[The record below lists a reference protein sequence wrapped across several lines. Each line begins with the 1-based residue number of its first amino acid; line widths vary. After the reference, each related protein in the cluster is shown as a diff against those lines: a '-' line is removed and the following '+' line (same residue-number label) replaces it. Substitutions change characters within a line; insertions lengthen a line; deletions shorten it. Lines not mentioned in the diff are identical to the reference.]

1 MKGNINID
9 VFFPPVL
16 TKLGSQPVQP
26 RKERVKMGFPEKDQY
41 TGMRRVIFLCMILV
55 PVIPFVAVLGI
66 GYYHFTTSLETST
79 LGTMN
84 RIVEDHRQMID
95 TFLRERRGDLG
106 YILNTNSYENLTDPE
121 KSYTLFTQLQRY
133 SNAFVDLGVF
143 DQEGIHVMYQ
153 GPYRLVGIDYGKE
166 EWFRHVLKEGYYISD
181 IFLGFRRIPH
191 FVIALKRE
199 ESGKTWVIRAT
210 IDTYVFNELVEKV
223 RIGKTGEAY
232 ILNAQG
238 IFQTARRS
246 GGSLLAK
253 DPDDIHETKRQPGV
267 RTFIRKDARGDECL
281 FATTWLQEKEWML
294 VVRQETADAFKA
306 LRSATFMILAIMVL
320 GGVTITVL
328 AYTLTRQIIR
338 RMQRIDVEKQQL
350 GQQLVRATRLAELG
364 QMAAGFAHEINN
376 PLQIMKSDRALIEMI
391 VSDLKKKGTLE
402 ESDLKDLEETLDQF
416 KLQIDRCSRITQT
429 ILEFGRKNEP
439 VEEEVDVGEFVSHV
453 TSMIAEKASVQ
464 GIRLKKEISEQ
475 TPLLRSDP
483 SQLQQVL
490 LNLLNNAI
498 DAITERH
505 GCEGGELSIQA
516 GPDTNGR
523 VRIAVRDNGAGISPD
538 NLKKIFAPFFT
549 TKPPGKGTGLGLY
562 VCYGIIEGMGGTMEV
577 QSQRGVGTTFI
588 VHLPGSGERE
598 SALEQKE
605 SPGEVIEH

>member
-1 MKGNINID
+1 L
-9 VFFPPVL
+9 VL
-16 TKLGSQPVQP
+16 QNPS
-26 RKERVKMGFPEKDQY
+26 KERVKVAFPEKDRY
-41 TGMRRVIFLCMILV
+41 TGMRRMIFFCMILV
-55 PVIPFVAVLGI
+55 PVIPFIAVLGI
-66 GYYHFTTSLETST
+66 GYYHFKTSLETST
-79 LGTMN
+79 LATMN

-95 TFLRERRGDLG
+95 GFLRERRGDLG
-106 YILNTNSYENLTDPE
+106 FILNTNSYADLTDPE
-121 KSYTLFTQLQRY
+121 RFYNLFTQLQRY

-143 DQEGIHVMYQ
+143 DQDGIHVMYQ

-166 EWFRHVLKEGYYISD
+166 EWFRHVLQEGYYISD

-210 IDTYVFNELVEKV
+210 IDTHVFNELVEKV

-246 GGSLLAK
+246 GGNLLAQ
-253 DPDDIHETKRQPGV
+253 DPDDVHEKKPQPGV
-267 RTFIRKDARGDECL
+267 RIFIRKDARGDEFL
-281 FATTWLQEKEWML
+281 FATTWLQEKEWLL

-306 LRSATFMILAIMVL
+306 LRSATFMILLIMIL
-320 GGVTITVL
+320 GGVTIAIL

-338 RMQRIDVEKQQL
+338 RMQRIDEEKHQL

-391 VSDLKKKGTLE
+391 FSDLKKKG
-402 ESDLKDLEETLDQF
+402 DLKEPDIKDLEETLDQL
-416 KLQIDRCSRITQT
+416 KLQIERCSKITQT
-429 ILEFGRKNEP
+429 ILEFGRKSEP
-439 VEEEVDVGEFVSHV
+439 TENDVDLGAFISQV
-453 TSMIAEKASVQ
+453 TSMITKKASVQ

-523 VRIAVRDNGAGISPD
+523 VKLSVRDNGAGISPD

-577 QSQRGVGTTFI
+577 ESQRGVGTTF
-588 VHLPGSGERE
+588 VVRLPAS
-598 SALEQKE
+598 SARQPQCDLEE
-605 SPGEVIEH
+605 SPTGVAGH

>member
-1 MKGNINID
+1 
-9 VFFPPVL
+9 VA
-16 TKLGSQPVQP
+16 
-26 RKERVKMGFPEKDQY
+26 FPEKDQY
-41 TGMRRVIFLCMILV
+41 TGMRRMIFFCMILV
-55 PVIPFVAVLGI
+55 PVIPFVAVLAI
-66 GYYHFTTSLETST
+66 GYYHFKTSLETST

-95 TFLRERRGDLG
+95 GFLRERRGDLG
-106 YILNTNSYENLTDPE
+106 FILHTNGYGDLTDPE
-121 KSYTLFTQLQRY
+121 KFYSLFAQLQRF

-143 DQEGIHVMYQ
+143 DQDGIHVMYQ

-166 EWFRHVLKEGYYISD
+166 EWFRHVLTEGYYISD
-181 IFLGFRRIPH
+181 IFLGFRKIPH

-199 ESGKTWVIRAT
+199 ELGKTWVIRAT
-210 IDTYVFNELVEKV
+210 IDTYMFNELVEKV

-232 ILNAQG
+232 LLNTQG

-246 GGSLLAK
+246 GGNLLAQ
-253 DPDDIHETKRQPGV
+253 DPDHALESNRHAGV
-267 RTFIRKDARGDECL
+267 RTFFQKDARGDEYL
-281 FATTWLQEKEWML
+281 FATTWLQEKEWVL

-306 LRSATFMILAIMVL
+306 LRSATFMILFIMIL

-328 AYTLTRQIIR
+328 AYALTRQIIR

-391 VSDLKKKGTLE
+391 VSDLKKRG
-402 ESDLKDLEETLDQF
+402 DLKEPDIKDLEETLG
-416 KLQIDRCSRITQT
+416 QIKVQIERCARITQA

-439 VEEEVDVGEFVSHV
+439 MDKDIDVGAFIAHL
-453 TSMIAEKASVQ
+453 TSMISEKASVQ

-475 TPLLRSDP
+475 TPLLRADP

-490 LNLLNNAI
+490 LNLFNNAI

-505 GCEGGELSIQA
+505 GCEGGELWVQA
-516 GPDTNGR
+516 GPDPNGR
-523 VRIAVRDNGAGISPD
+523 VRISVRDNGAGISPE
-538 NLKKIFAPFFT
+538 NLKKVFAPFFT
-549 TKPPGKGTGLGLY
+549 SKPPGKGTGLGLY
-562 VCYGIIEGMGGTMEV
+562 VCYGIIEGMGGTLEV
-577 QSQRGVGTTFI
+577 ESQIGLGTTF
-588 VHLPGSGERE
+588 VVSLPASRAPQKQGEP
-598 SALEQKE
+598 KE
-605 SPGEVIEH
+605 S

>member
-1 MKGNINID
+1 VRQN
-9 VFFPPVL
+9 
-16 TKLGSQPVQP
+16 
-26 RKERVKMGFPEKDQY
+26 RAKERVKVAFPEKDQY
-41 TGMRRVIFLCMILV
+41 TGMRRMIFFCMILV
-55 PVIPFVAVLGI
+55 PVIPFIAVLGI
-66 GYYHFTTSLETST
+66 GYYHFKTSLETST
-79 LGTMN
+79 LATMN

-95 TFLRERRGDLG
+95 SFLRERRGDLG
-106 YILNTNSYENLTDPE
+106 FILNTNSYGDLTEPE
-121 KSYTLFTQLQRY
+121 KFYAVFAQLQRY

-143 DQEGIHVMYQ
+143 DQDGIHVMYQ

-166 EWFRHVLKEGYYISD
+166 EWFRHVLQEGYYISD

-210 IDTYVFNELVEKV
+210 IDTFVFNELVEKV

-232 ILNAQG
+232 ILNNQG

-246 GGSLLAK
+246 GGNLLAK
-253 DPDDIHETKRQPGV
+253 DPDDVHETKPQSGV

-281 FATTWLQEKEWML
+281 FSTTWLQEKEWLL
-294 VVRQETADAFKA
+294 VVRQETADAFKS
-306 LRSATFMILAIMVL
+306 LRSATFTILLIMIL
-320 GGVTITVL
+320 GGVTITIL

-350 GQQLVRATRLAELG
+350 GRQLVRATRLAELG

-376 PLQIMKSDRALIEMI
+376 PLQIMKSDRALMEMI
-391 VSDLKKKGTLE
+391 FSDLKKKGILPE
-402 ESDLKDLEETLDQF
+402 PDIKDLEETLAQL
-416 KLQIDRCSRITQT
+416 KLQIERCSKITQA
-429 ILEFGRKNEP
+429 ILEFGRKSEP
-439 VEEEVDVGEFVSHV
+439 TEQDVDVGAFISQL
-453 TSMIAEKASVQ
+453 TSMISEKASVQ
-464 GIRLKKEISEQ
+464 GISLKKEISEQ
-475 TPLLRSDP
+475 TPLLRADP

-490 LNLLNNAI
+490 LNLFNNAI

-505 GCEGGELSIQA
+505 GCEGGELLVQA

-523 VRIAVRDNGAGISPD
+523 VRISVRDNGAGISPD

-577 QSQRGVGTTFI
+577 ESKRGLGTNF
-588 VHLPGSGERE
+588 VVVLPGSGARDTQ
-598 SALEQKE
+598 SKPKE
-605 SPGEVIEH
+605 S

>member
-1 MKGNINID
+1 M
-9 VFFPPVL
+9 
-16 TKLGSQPVQP
+16 
-26 RKERVKMGFPEKDQY
+26 
-41 TGMRRVIFLCMILV
+41 IFLCMILV
-55 PVIPFVAVLGI
+55 PVIPFIAVLGI
-66 GYYHFTTSLETST
+66 GYYYFTTSLETST
-79 LGTMN
+79 LTTMS

-95 TFLRERRGDLG
+95 TFLRERRRELG
-106 YILNTNSYENLTDPE
+106 FILDTNTYENLTDPE
-121 KSYTLFTQLQRY
+121 KFYTIFTQLQRN
-133 SNAFVDLGVF
+133 SNAFVDLGIF

-166 EWFRHVLKEGYYISD
+166 EWFRRVLKEGYYISD

-191 FVIALKRE
+191 FVIALRKE
-199 ESGKTWVIRAT
+199 ESGRTWVIRAT

-246 GGSLLAK
+246 GGNLLAK
-253 DPDDIHETKRQPGV
+253 DLDDIPETKGEPGV
-267 RTFIRKDARGDECL
+267 RTFIRKDARGDNCL

-306 LRSATFMILAIMVL
+306 LRSASFMIFVIMVL
-320 GGVTITVL
+320 GGITITAL
-328 AYTLTRQIIR
+328 AYTLTSHIIR
-338 RMQRIDVEKQQL
+338 RMQQVDAEKQQL
-350 GQQLVRATRLAELG
+350 GLQLVRATRLAELG

-376 PLQIMKSDRALIEMI
+376 PLQIMKSDRTLIEMI
-391 VSDLKKKGTLE
+391 VSDLRKKGNLE
-402 ESDLKDLEETLDQF
+402 EPDVKDLEESLNQL
-416 KLQIDRCSRITQT
+416 KVQIERCAKITQT

-439 VEEEVDVGEFVSHV
+439 EEKDVDVGAFISQG
-453 TSMIAEKASVQ
+453 TSMISEKASVQ
-464 GIRLKKEISEQ
+464 GIRLKKEVSEQ
-475 TPLLRSDP
+475 TPLLRADP

-505 GCEGGELSIQA
+505 GSEGGELSVQA
-516 GPDTNGR
+516 GPAAGGR
-523 VRIAVRDNGAGISPD
+523 VRISVTDNGAGISPD
-538 NLKKIFAPFFT
+538 NLKKIFTPFFT

-577 QSQRGVGTTFI
+577 ESQRGVGTTFI
-588 VHLPGSGERE
+588 VHLPASGAAEANA
-598 SALEQKE
+598 SLGPQ
-605 SPGEVIEH
+605 PNTG

>member
-1 MKGNINID
+1 MI
-9 VFFPPVL
+9 FF
-16 TKLGSQPVQP
+16 
-26 RKERVKMGFPEKDQY
+26 
-41 TGMRRVIFLCMILV
+41 CMILV
-55 PVIPFVAVLGI
+55 PVIPFIVVLGI

-79 LGTMN
+79 LATMN
-84 RIVEDHRQMID
+84 RVVEDHRQMID

-106 YILNTNSYENLTDPE
+106 FILNTNSYENLTDPE
-121 KSYTLFTQLQRY
+121 KFYKAFAQLQRY

-166 EWFRHVLKEGYYISD
+166 EWFRHVLKEGYYLSD

-232 ILNAQG
+232 ILNPQG

-246 GGSLLAK
+246 GGNLLAK
-253 DPDDIHETKRQPGV
+253 DPDDIHETKPQPGV

-306 LRSATFMILAIMVL
+306 LRSATFMILFIMIL

-338 RMQRIDVEKQQL
+338 RMQRMDLEKHQL

-391 VSDLKKKGTLE
+391 VTDLKKKGNLE
-402 ESDLKDLEETLDQF
+402 DPDVKDLEETLDQL
-416 KLQIDRCSRITQT
+416 KLQIERCSKITQA

-439 VEEEVDVGEFVSHV
+439 AEKDVDVGVFISQV
-453 TSMIAEKASVQ
+453 TSMINEKASVQ
-464 GIRLKKEISEQ
+464 GIRLKKEISEE
-475 TPLLRSDP
+475 TPLLRADP

-505 GCEGGELSIQA
+505 GCEGGELFVQA
-516 GPDTNGR
+516 GPDANGR
-523 VRIAVRDNGAGISPD
+523 VKISVRDNGAGISPD

-562 VCYGIIEGMGGTMEV
+562 VCYGIIEGMGGAMEV
-577 QSQRGVGTTFI
+577 ESQRGVGTTF
-588 VHLPGSGERE
+588 VVSLPVSMATKTEC
-598 SALEQKE
+598 EQKA
-605 SPGEVIEH
+605 PTGAADK

>member
-1 MKGNINID
+1 MLRQARAKGK
-9 VFFPPVL
+9 VMV
-16 TKLGSQPVQP
+16 GAS
-26 RKERVKMGFPEKDQY
+26 EKDRY
-41 TGMRRVIFLCMILV
+41 TGMKRMIFFCMILV
-55 PVIPFVAVLGI
+55 PVIPFIAVLGI

-79 LGTMN
+79 LASMN

-106 YILNTNSYENLTDPE
+106 FMLNTHSYEDLTDPE
-121 KSYTLFTQLQRY
+121 KFYAVFTQLQRY

-143 DQEGIHVMYQ
+143 DQDGIHVMYQ
-153 GPYRLVGIDYGKE
+153 GPYRLVGIDYGRE

-191 FVIALKRE
+191 FVIALKRA

-210 IDTYVFNELVEKV
+210 IDTYVFNELVERV

-238 IFQTARRS
+238 IFQTPRRS
-246 GGSLLAK
+246 GGNLLAK
-253 DPDDIHETKRQPGV
+253 DPDDIHESKPHAGV
-267 RTFIRKDARGDECL
+267 RTFIRRDARGDECL

-294 VVRQETADAFKA
+294 VVRQETADVFKA
-306 LRSATFMILAIMVL
+306 LRSATALILLIMIL

-328 AYTLTRQIIR
+328 AYYLTRQIIR

-391 VSDLKKKGTLE
+391 FSDLKKKG
-402 ESDLKDLEETLDQF
+402 DLKEPDVKDLEETLEQL
-416 KLQIDRCSRITQT
+416 KLQIERCSKITQT
-429 ILEFGRKNEP
+429 ILEFGRKSEP
-439 VEEEVDVGEFVSHV
+439 TEKDVDLVAFISQV
-453 TSMIAEKASVQ
+453 TSMITKKASVQ

-523 VRIAVRDNGAGISPD
+523 VKISVTDNGAGISTE

-577 QSQRGVGTTFI
+577 TSEKGVGTTF
-588 VHLPGSGERE
+588 VVRLPAS
-598 SALEQKE
+598 SARQTQCDLEE
-605 SPGEVIEH
+605 SPTGVAEN

>member
-1 MKGNINID
+1 
-9 VFFPPVL
+9 V
-16 TKLGSQPVQP
+16 
-26 RKERVKMGFPEKDQY
+26 GFPEKDEY
-41 TGMRRVIFLCMILV
+41 TGMRRMIFLCMILV
-55 PVIPFVAVLGI
+55 PVIPFIAVLGI
-66 GYYHFTTSLETST
+66 GYYHFTTSLETNT
-79 LGTMN
+79 LATMS

-95 TFLRERRGDLG
+95 TFLRERRRDLG
-106 YILNTNSYENLTDPE
+106 FILDTNTYESLTDPE
-121 KSYTLFTQLQRY
+121 KFYAVFTQLQRN

-166 EWFRHVLKEGYYISD
+166 EWFRRVLKEGYFISD

-191 FVIALKRE
+191 FVIALKKE

-238 IFQTARRS
+238 IFQTTRRS
-246 GGSLLAK
+246 GGNLLAK
-253 DPDDIHETKRQPGV
+253 DPDDIPETNRQPGV
-267 RTFIRKDARGDECL
+267 RTFVRKDARGDECL
-281 FATTWLQEKEWML
+281 FATTWLQEKQWML

-306 LRSATFMILAIMVL
+306 LRSATFMILVIMVL
-320 GGVTITVL
+320 GGVTITIL
-328 AYTLTRQIIR
+328 AYTLTHQIIR
-338 RMQRIDVEKQQL
+338 RMGRSDMEKQQL

-376 PLQIMKSDRALIEMI
+376 PLQIMKSDRTLIEMI
-391 VSDLKKKGTLE
+391 VSDLKKKGILE
-402 ESDLKDLEETLDQF
+402 EPDLKDLGESLDQL
-416 KLQIDRCSRITQT
+416 KVQIERCAKITQT

-439 VEEEVDVGEFVSHV
+439 EQRDLDVGAFISQV
-453 TSMIAEKASVQ
+453 TSMISEKAGVQ

-475 TPLLRSDP
+475 TPMLRADP

-505 GCEGGELSIQA
+505 GSEGGELSIQA

-523 VRIAVRDNGAGISPD
+523 VRISVGDNGAGISAD
-538 NLKKIFAPFFT
+538 NLKKIFTPFFT

-577 QSQRGVGTTFI
+577 ESQRGVGTTFI
-588 VHLPGSGERE
+588 VNLPAKFAYDIGG
-598 SALEQKE
+598 K
-605 SPGEVIEH
+605 

>member
-1 MKGNINID
+1 MI
-9 VFFPPVL
+9 FF
-16 TKLGSQPVQP
+16 
-26 RKERVKMGFPEKDQY
+26 
-41 TGMRRVIFLCMILV
+41 CMILV
-55 PVIPFVAVLGI
+55 PVIPFIAVLGI
-66 GYYHFTTSLETST
+66 GYYHFTTSLETNT
-79 LGTMN
+79 LATMN

-95 TFLRERRGDLG
+95 AFLRERRGDLG
-106 YILNTNSYENLTDPE
+106 FILNTNSYENLTEPE
-121 KSYTLFTQLQRY
+121 KFYRVFTQLQRY

-199 ESGKTWVIRAT
+199 EFGKTWVIRAT

-246 GGSLLAK
+246 GGNLLAK
-253 DPDDIHETKRQPGV
+253 DPDDVQETKPQPGV
-267 RTFIRKDARGDECL
+267 RSFIKKDARGDECL
-281 FATTWLQEKEWML
+281 FATTWLHEKEWML

-306 LRSATFMILAIMVL
+306 LRSATSLILFIMIL

-376 PLQIMKSDRALIEMI
+376 PLQIMKSDRGLIEMI
-391 VSDLKKKGTLE
+391 FSDLKKKGDLK
-402 ESDLKDLEETLDQF
+402 ESDVKDLEETLDQL
-416 KLQIDRCSRITQT
+416 KLQIERCSKITQT
-429 ILEFGRKNEP
+429 ILDFGRKSEP
-439 VEEEVDVGEFVSHV
+439 TEKEVDLVAFIAQM
-453 TSMIAEKASVQ
+453 TSMIDKKASVQ

-475 TPLLRSDP
+475 TPLLWADP

-505 GCEGGELSIQA
+505 GCEGGELLIQA
-516 GPDTNGR
+516 GPDMDGR
-523 VRIAVRDNGAGISPD
+523 VRVSVTDNGAGISSE
-538 NLKKIFAPFFT
+538 NLKKIFTPFFT

-562 VCYGIIEGMGGTMEV
+562 VCYGIIESMGGTMEV
-577 QSQRGVGTTFI
+577 ESKRGVGTTF
-588 VHLPGSGERE
+588 VLRLPASRGRQTQRE
-598 SALEQKE
+598 EKE
-605 SPGEVIEH
+605 SPIGAGEH

>member
-1 MKGNINID
+1 
-9 VFFPPVL
+9 
-16 TKLGSQPVQP
+16 
-26 RKERVKMGFPEKDQY
+26 
-41 TGMRRVIFLCMILV
+41 MRTSRTLRS
-55 PVIPFVAVLGI
+55 
-66 GYYHFTTSLETST
+66 FT
-79 LGTMN
+79 
-84 RIVEDHRQMID
+84 RC
-95 TFLRERRGDLG
+95 LR
-106 YILNTNSYENLTDPE
+106 
-121 KSYTLFTQLQRY
+121 QLQRY

-246 GGSLLAK
+246 GGNLLAK
-253 DPDDIHETKRQPGV
+253 DPDDVHETKPQPGV

-306 LRSATFMILAIMVL
+306 LRSATFLILFIMIL

-338 RMQRIDVEKQQL
+338 RMQRIDEEKHQL

-391 VSDLKKKGTLE
+391 FSDLKKKG
-402 ESDLKDLEETLDQF
+402 DLKEPDVKDLEETLDQL
-416 KLQIDRCSRITQT
+416 KLQIERCSKITQT
-429 ILEFGRKNEP
+429 ILEFGRKSEP
-439 VEEEVDVGEFVSHV
+439 TENDVDLGAFISQV
-453 TSMIAEKASVQ
+453 TSMITQKASVQ

-475 TPLLRSDP
+475 TPLLRADP

-523 VRIAVRDNGAGISPD
+523 VKISVRDNGAGISPD

-577 QSQRGVGTTFI
+577 ESQRGVGTTF
-588 VHLPGSGERE
+588 VVRLPASSARQTQCDLEE
-598 SALEQKE
+598 SAT
-605 SPGEVIEH
+605 GAAEH

>member
-1 MKGNINID
+1 MVGA
-9 VFFPPVL
+9 
-16 TKLGSQPVQP
+16 S
-26 RKERVKMGFPEKDQY
+26 EKDRY
-41 TGMRRVIFLCMILV
+41 TGMKRMIFFCMILV
-55 PVIPFVAVLGI
+55 PVIPFIAVLGI

-79 LGTMN
+79 LATMN

-106 YILNTNSYENLTDPE
+106 FIINTNSYEDLTDPE
-121 KSYTLFTQLQRY
+121 KFYKVFTQLQRY

-238 IFQTARRS
+238 IFQTPRRS
-246 GGSLLAK
+246 GGNLLAK
-253 DPDDIHETKRQPGV
+253 DPDDIHESKPHAGV
-267 RTFIRKDARGDECL
+267 RTFIRRDARGDECL

-294 VVRQETADAFKA
+294 VVRQETADVFKA
-306 LRSATFMILAIMVL
+306 LRSATALILLIMIL

-328 AYTLTRQIIR
+328 AYYLTRQIIR

-391 VSDLKKKGTLE
+391 FSDLKKKGDLK
-402 ESDLKDLEETLDQF
+402 ESDVKDLEETLEQL
-416 KLQIDRCSRITQT
+416 KLQIERCSKITQT
-429 ILEFGRKNEP
+429 ILEFGRKSEP
-439 VEEEVDVGEFVSHV
+439 TEKDVDLVAFISQV
-453 TSMIAEKASVQ
+453 TSMITKKASVQ

-523 VRIAVRDNGAGISPD
+523 VKISVTDNGAGISTE

-577 QSQRGVGTTFI
+577 TSEKGVGTTF
-588 VHLPGSGERE
+588 VVRLPAS
-598 SALEQKE
+598 SARQTQCDLEE
-605 SPGEVIEH
+605 SPTGVAEN

>member
-1 MKGNINID
+1 
-9 VFFPPVL
+9 
-16 TKLGSQPVQP
+16 
-26 RKERVKMGFPEKDQY
+26 
-41 TGMRRVIFLCMILV
+41 
-55 PVIPFVAVLGI
+55 
-66 GYYHFTTSLETST
+66 
-79 LGTMN
+79 
-84 RIVEDHRQMID
+84 
-95 TFLRERRGDLG
+95 
-106 YILNTNSYENLTDPE
+106 
-121 KSYTLFTQLQRY
+121 
-133 SNAFVDLGVF
+133 
-143 DQEGIHVMYQ
+143 
-153 GPYRLVGIDYGKE
+153 VGIDYGRE
-166 EWFRHVLKEGYYISD
+166 EWFRQVLKEGYYISD

-210 IDTYVFNELVEKV
+210 IDSYVFNELVEKV

-246 GGSLLAK
+246 GGNLLAK
-253 DPDDIHETKRQPGV
+253 DPDDIHETKPQPGV

-281 FATTWLQEKEWML
+281 FAITWLQEKGWML

-306 LRSATFMILAIMVL
+306 LRSATFMILFIMVL

-391 VSDLKKKGTLE
+391 VSDLKKGTLE
-402 ESDLKDLEETLDQF
+402 EADLKDLEETLDQF
-416 KLQIDRCSRITQT
+416 KVQIERCSKITQA

-439 VEEEVDVGEFVSHV
+439 EDKDVDVGMFVSKV

-475 TPLLRSDP
+475 TPLLRADP

-505 GCEGGELSIQA
+505 GSEGGELSVQA
-516 GPDTNGR
+516 GPDTKGR
-523 VRIAVRDNGAGISPD
+523 VRISVRDNGAGISAE

-577 QSQRGVGTTFI
+577 ESQRGVGTTFI
-588 VHLPGSGERE
+588 VSLPASGNRKNGSK
-598 SALEQKE
+598 QKE
-605 SPGEVIEH
+605 S

>member
-1 MKGNINID
+1 
-9 VFFPPVL
+9 L
-16 TKLGSQPVQP
+16 L
-26 RKERVKMGFPEKDQY
+26 RKNRAKEGVKVGFPEKDQY
-41 TGMRRVIFLCMILV
+41 TGMRRVIFICMILV
-55 PVIPFVAVLGI
+55 PVIPFIAVLGI
-66 GYYHFTTSLETST
+66 GYYHFTTSLETNT
-79 LGTMN
+79 LATVN

-95 TFLRERRGDLG
+95 GFLKERRGDLG
-106 YILNTNSYENLTDPE
+106 YILNTNSYGDLTDPE
-121 KSYTLFTQLQRY
+121 KFYAVFTQLQRY

-166 EWFRHVLKEGYYISD
+166 EWFRHVLQEGYYISD

-232 ILNAQG
+232 ILNTQG

-246 GGSLLAK
+246 GGNLLAK
-253 DPDDIHETKRQPGV
+253 DPDDIHETKPQPGV
-267 RTFIRKDARGDECL
+267 RTFIRKDARGEECL

-294 VVRQETADAFKA
+294 VVRQETADAFKS
-306 LRSATFMILAIMVL
+306 LRSATFTILFIMIL

-376 PLQIMKSDRALIEMI
+376 PLQIMKSDRSLIEMI
-391 VSDLKKKGTLE
+391 FSDLKKKGILPE
-402 ESDLKDLEETLDQF
+402 PDVNDLEETLAQF
-416 KLQIDRCSRITQT
+416 KLQIERCSKITQA

-439 VEEEVDVGEFVSHV
+439 TKEDVDVDAFISQA
-453 TSMIAEKASVQ
+453 TSMISEKASVQ

-475 TPLLRSDP
+475 TPLLRADP
-483 SQLQQVL
+483 SQLQQVF

-498 DAITERH
+498 DAIAERH

-516 GPDTNGR
+516 GPGANGG
-523 VRIAVRDNGAGISPD
+523 VMISVRDNGAGISPE
-538 NLKKIFAPFFT
+538 NQKKIFAPFFT

-562 VCYGIIEGMGGTMEV
+562 VCYGIIESMGGTMEV
-577 QSQRGVGTTFI
+577 ESQRGVGTTF
-588 VHLPGSGERE
+588 VVNLPGRGAQQTQSEP
-598 SALEQKE
+598 KE
-605 SPGEVIEH
+605 SSA

>member
-1 MKGNINID
+1 
-9 VFFPPVL
+9 V
-16 TKLGSQPVQP
+16 
-26 RKERVKMGFPEKDQY
+26 GFPEKDQY
-41 TGMRRVIFLCMILV
+41 TGMRRMIFLCMILV
-55 PVIPFVAVLGI
+55 PVIPFIAVLGI
-66 GYYHFTTSLETST
+66 GYYHFTTSLETNT
-79 LGTMN
+79 LATMS

-95 TFLRERRGDLG
+95 TFLRERRRDLG
-106 YILNTNSYENLTDPE
+106 FILDTNTYESLTDPE
-121 KSYTLFTQLQRY
+121 KFYAVFTQLQRI
-133 SNAFVDLGVF
+133 SSAFVDLGVF

-166 EWFRHVLKEGYYISD
+166 EWFRHVLKQGYYISD

-191 FVIALKRE
+191 FVIALKKE

-238 IFQTARRS
+238 IFQTTRRS
-246 GGSLLAK
+246 GGNLLTK
-253 DPDDIHETKRQPGV
+253 DPDDIPDTNRQPGV

-306 LRSATFMILAIMVL
+306 LRSATFMILVIMVL
-320 GGVTITVL
+320 GGVTITIL
-328 AYTLTRQIIR
+328 AYTLTHQIIR
-338 RMQRIDVEKQQL
+338 RMQRIDIEKQQL

-376 PLQIMKSDRALIEMI
+376 PLQIMKSDRTLIDMI
-391 VSDLKKKGTLE
+391 VSDLKNKGTLE
-402 ESDLKDLEETLDQF
+402 EQDLKDLRESLDQL
-416 KLQIDRCSRITQT
+416 KVQIERCAKITQT

-439 VEEEVDVGEFVSHV
+439 EEKDVDVGAFISQV
-453 TSMIAEKASVQ
+453 TSMISEKAAVQ

-475 TPLLRSDP
+475 TPMLRADP

-505 GCEGGELSIQA
+505 GSEGGELSIQA
-516 GPDTNGR
+516 GPDTSGR
-523 VRIAVRDNGAGISPD
+523 VRISVRDNGIGISTSSL
-538 NLKKIFAPFFT
+538 NKIFTPFFT

-562 VCYGIIEGMGGTMEV
+562 VCYGIIEGMAGTMEV
-577 QSQRGVGTTFI
+577 ESQRGVGTTFI
-588 VHLPGSGERE
+588 VNLPARVADETEGR
-598 SALEQKE
+598 
-605 SPGEVIEH
+605 VTV

>member
-1 MKGNINID
+1 MA
-9 VFFPPVL
+9 
-16 TKLGSQPVQP
+16 
-26 RKERVKMGFPEKDQY
+26 FPEKDKY
-41 TGMRRVIFLCMILV
+41 TGMRRMILFCMILV
-55 PVIPFVAVLGI
+55 PVIPFIAVLGI
-66 GYYHFTTSLETST
+66 GYYHFKTSLETST
-79 LGTMN
+79 LATMN

-95 TFLRERRGDLG
+95 GFLRERRGDLAF
-106 YILNTNSYENLTDPE
+106 ILNTNSYADLTDPARF
-121 KSYTLFTQLQRY
+121 YNLFTQLQRF

-143 DQEGIHVMYQ
+143 DQDGIHVMYQ

-166 EWFRHVLKEGYYISD
+166 EWFRHVLQEGYYISD

-210 IDTYVFNELVEKV
+210 IDSYVFNELVERV

-232 ILNAQG
+232 LLNSQG

-246 GGSLLAK
+246 GGNLLAK
-253 DPDDIHETKRQPGV
+253 DPDDVHEKKPQPGV
-267 RTFIRKDARGDECL
+267 RIFIRKDARGDEFL
-281 FATTWLQEKEWML
+281 FATTWLQEKEWLL

-306 LRSATFMILAIMVL
+306 LRSATFMILLIMIL
-320 GGVTITVL
+320 GGVTIAIL

-338 RMQRIDVEKQQL
+338 RMQRIDEEKHQL

-391 VSDLKKKGTLE
+391 FSDLKKKG
-402 ESDLKDLEETLDQF
+402 DLKEPDIKDLEETLDQL
-416 KLQIDRCSRITQT
+416 KLQIERCSKITQT
-429 ILEFGRKNEP
+429 ILEFGRKSEP
-439 VEEEVDVGEFVSHV
+439 TENDVDLGAFISQV
-453 TSMIAEKASVQ
+453 TSMITQKASVQ

-475 TPLLRSDP
+475 TPLLRADA

-498 DAITERH
+498 DAITDRH

-523 VRIAVRDNGAGISPD
+523 VKVSVRDNGAGISSD

-577 QSQRGVGTTFI
+577 ESQRGVGTTF
-588 VHLPGSGERE
+588 VVRLPASSSGQ
-598 SALEQKE
+598 SQCPQKE
-605 SPGEVIEH
+605 SATGAAEF

>member
-1 MKGNINID
+1 
-9 VFFPPVL
+9 
-16 TKLGSQPVQP
+16 
-26 RKERVKMGFPEKDQY
+26 MGFPDKDQY
-41 TGMRRVIFLCMILV
+41 TGMRRMIFFCMILV
-55 PVIPFVAVLGI
+55 PVIPFIAVLGI
-66 GYYHFTTSLETST
+66 GYHHFTTSLETST
-79 LGTMN
+79 LATMN

-95 TFLRERRGDLG
+95 AFLRERRGDLG
-106 YILNTNSYENLTDPE
+106 FILNTHSYEDLTDPE
-121 KSYTLFTQLQRY
+121 RFYKVFTQLQRY

-166 EWFRHVLKEGYYISD
+166 EWFRHTLKEGYYISD
-181 IFLGFRRIPH
+181 VFLGFRRIPH
-191 FVIALKRE
+191 FVVALKRE

-210 IDTYVFNELVEKV
+210 IDTHVFNELVEKV

-246 GGSLLAK
+246 GGNLLAQ
-253 DPDDIHETKRQPGV
+253 DPDDVHETKPQPGV

-306 LRSATFMILAIMVL
+306 LRSATFMILFIMIL
-320 GGVTITVL
+320 GGVIISIL
-328 AYTLTRQIIR
+328 AYTLTRRIIR
-338 RMQRIDVEKQQL
+338 RMQRIDAEKQQL

-391 VSDLKKKGTLE
+391 FTDLKKKGDLR
-402 ESDLKDLEETLDQF
+402 ESDVKDLEETLEQL
-416 KLQIDRCSRITQT
+416 KLQIERCSKITQT
-429 ILEFGRKNEP
+429 ILDFGRKSEP
-439 VEEEVDVGEFVSHV
+439 TENDVDLAAFIPQV
-453 TSMIAEKASVQ
+453 TSMITQKASVQ

-475 TPLLRSDP
+475 TPLLRVDA

-498 DAITERH
+498 DAITDRH

-516 GPDTNGR
+516 GPDTDGR
-523 VRIAVRDNGAGISPD
+523 VKISVTDNGAGISTE

-562 VCYGIIEGMGGTMEV
+562 VCYGIIEGMGGAMEV
-577 QSQRGVGTTFI
+577 ESKRGVGTTF
-588 VHLPGSGERE
+588 VVYLPGSGARQTQCD
-598 SALEQKE
+598 QKE
-605 SPGEVIEH
+605 SAQ

>member
-1 MKGNINID
+1 MRQNRAEEGIK
-9 VFFPPVL
+9 V
-16 TKLGSQPVQP
+16 
-26 RKERVKMGFPEKDQY
+26 GFPEKDKY
-41 TGMRRVIFLCMILV
+41 TGMRRMILFCMILV
-55 PVIPFVAVLGI
+55 PVIPFIAVLGI
-66 GYYHFTTSLETST
+66 GYYHFKTSLETST
-79 LGTMN
+79 LATMN

-95 TFLRERRGDLG
+95 GFLRERRGDLAF
-106 YILNTNSYENLTDPE
+106 ILNTNSYADLTDPE
-121 KSYTLFTQLQRY
+121 RFYNLFTQLQRY

-143 DQEGIHVMYQ
+143 DQDGIHVMYQ

-166 EWFRHVLKEGYYISD
+166 EWFRHVLQEGYYISD

-210 IDTYVFNELVEKV
+210 IDSYVFNEMVEKV

-232 ILNAQG
+232 LLNSQG

-246 GGSLLAK
+246 GGNLLAK
-253 DPDDIHETKRQPGV
+253 DPDDVHEKKPQPGV
-267 RTFIRKDARGDECL
+267 RIFIRKDTRGDEFL
-281 FATTWLQEKEWML
+281 FATTWLQEKEWLL

-306 LRSATFMILAIMVL
+306 LRSATFMILLIMIL

-328 AYTLTRQIIR
+328 AYALTRQIIR
-338 RMQRIDVEKQQL
+338 RMRRIDVEKQQL
-350 GQQLVRATRLAELG
+350 GHQLVRATRLAELG

-391 VSDLKKKGTLE
+391 LSDLKKKG
-402 ESDLKDLEETLDQF
+402 DLKEPDVKDLQDALDQL
-416 KLQIDRCSRITQT
+416 KVQIERCAKITQS

-439 VEEEVDVGEFVSHV
+439 TEQEVDVGEFISHL

-464 GIRLKKEISEQ
+464 GIRLKKEILEK
-475 TPLLRSDP
+475 TPLLRADP
-483 SQLQQVL
+483 AQLQQVL

-505 GCEGGELSIQA
+505 GCEGGELSVQA
-516 GPDTNGR
+516 GSDTNGR
-523 VRIAVRDNGAGISPD
+523 VKISVKDNGAGISAE

-562 VCYGIIEGMGGTMEV
+562 VCYGIIQGMGGTMEV
-577 QSQRGVGTTFI
+577 ESQRGVGTTF
-588 VHLPGSGERE
+588 VLNLPGSGATKAEC
-598 SALEQKE
+598 EQKE
-605 SPGEVIEH
+605 SSA

>member
-1 MKGNINID
+1 
-9 VFFPPVL
+9 
-16 TKLGSQPVQP
+16 
-26 RKERVKMGFPEKDQY
+26 MGFPEKDRY
-41 TGMRRVIFLCMILV
+41 TGMRRMIFFSMILV
-55 PVIPFVAVLGI
+55 PVIPFIAVLGI
-66 GYYHFTTSLETST
+66 GYYHFKTSLETST
-79 LGTMN
+79 LATMN

-95 TFLRERRGDLG
+95 GFLRERRGDLG
-106 YILNTNSYENLTDPE
+106 FILNTNSYADLTDPE
-121 KSYTLFTQLQRY
+121 RFYNLFTQLQRY

-143 DQEGIHVMYQ
+143 DQDGIHVMYQ

-166 EWFRHVLKEGYYISD
+166 EWFRHVLQEGYYISD

-210 IDTYVFNELVEKV
+210 IDTHVFNELVEKV

-232 ILNAQG
+232 LLNSRG

-246 GGSLLAK
+246 GGNLLAQ
-253 DPDDIHETKRQPGV
+253 DPDDVHEKKPQPGV
-267 RTFIRKDARGDECL
+267 RIFIRKDARGDEFL
-281 FATTWLQEKEWML
+281 FATTWLQEKEWLL

-306 LRSATFMILAIMVL
+306 LRSATFMILLIMIL
-320 GGVTITVL
+320 GGLTIAIL

-338 RMQRIDVEKQQL
+338 RMQRIDEEKHQL

-391 VSDLKKKGTLE
+391 FSDLKKKG
-402 ESDLKDLEETLDQF
+402 DLKEPDIKDLEETLDQL
-416 KLQIDRCSRITQT
+416 KLQIERCSKITQT
-429 ILEFGRKNEP
+429 ILEFGRKSEP
-439 VEEEVDVGEFVSHV
+439 TENDVDLGAFISQV
-453 TSMIAEKASVQ
+453 TSMITKKASVQ

-523 VRIAVRDNGAGISPD
+523 VKLSVRDNGAGISPD

-577 QSQRGVGTTFI
+577 ESQRGVGTTF
-588 VHLPGSGERE
+588 VVRLPAS
-598 SALEQKE
+598 SARQTQCDLEQ
-605 SPGEVIEH
+605 SPTGVGEH

>member
-1 MKGNINID
+1 
-9 VFFPPVL
+9 
-16 TKLGSQPVQP
+16 
-26 RKERVKMGFPEKDQY
+26 
-41 TGMRRVIFLCMILV
+41 
-55 PVIPFVAVLGI
+55 
-66 GYYHFTTSLETST
+66 
-79 LGTMN
+79 
-84 RIVEDHRQMID
+84 
-95 TFLRERRGDLG
+95 
-106 YILNTNSYENLTDPE
+106 
-121 KSYTLFTQLQRY
+121 
-133 SNAFVDLGVF
+133 
-143 DQEGIHVMYQ
+143 
-153 GPYRLVGIDYGKE
+153 
-166 EWFRHVLKEGYYISD
+166 
-181 IFLGFRRIPH
+181 
-191 FVIALKRE
+191 
-199 ESGKTWVIRAT
+199 VIRAT

-238 IFQTARRS
+238 IFQTPRRS
-246 GGSLLAK
+246 GGNLLAK
-253 DPDDIHETKRQPGV
+253 DPDDIHETKPQPGV

-294 VVRQETADAFKA
+294 VVRQETSDAFKA
-306 LRSATFMILAIMVL
+306 LRSATSLILFIMIL

-338 RMQRIDVEKQQL
+338 RMRRIDEEKHQL

-391 VSDLKKKGTLE
+391 FSDLKKKGDLQ
-402 ESDLKDLEETLDQF
+402 ESDAKDLEETLEQL
-416 KLQIDRCSRITQT
+416 KLQIERCSKITQA
-429 ILEFGRKNEP
+429 ILDFGRKSEP
-439 VEEEVDVGEFVSHV
+439 TEKDVDLVAFISQV
-453 TSMIAEKASVQ
+453 TSMITEKASVQ

-523 VRIAVRDNGAGISPD
+523 VKISVRDNGAGISPD

-577 QSQRGVGTTFI
+577 ESQRGVGTTF
-588 VHLPGSGERE
+588 VVRLPAS
-598 SALEQKE
+598 SARQTQCEKKE
-605 SPGEVIEH
+605 SPPGVGEH

>member
-1 MKGNINID
+1 M
-9 VFFPPVL
+9 
-16 TKLGSQPVQP
+16 
-26 RKERVKMGFPEKDQY
+26 
-41 TGMRRVIFLCMILV
+41 IFLCMILV
-55 PVIPFVAVLGI
+55 PVIPFIAVLGI
-66 GYYHFTTSLETST
+66 GYYYFTTSLETST
-79 LGTMN
+79 LTTMS

-95 TFLRERRGDLG
+95 TFLRERRRELG
-106 YILNTNSYENLTDPE
+106 FILDTNTYENLTDPE
-121 KSYTLFTQLQRY
+121 KFYTIFTQLQRN
-133 SNAFVDLGVF
+133 SNAFVDLGIF

-166 EWFRHVLKEGYYISD
+166 EWFRRVLKEGYYISD

-191 FVIALKRE
+191 FVIALRKE
-199 ESGKTWVIRAT
+199 ESGRTWVIRAT

-246 GGSLLAK
+246 GGNLLAK
-253 DPDDIHETKRQPGV
+253 DLDDIPETKGEPGV
-267 RTFIRKDARGDECL
+267 RTFIRKDARGDNCL

-306 LRSATFMILAIMVL
+306 LRSASFMIFVIMVL
-320 GGVTITVL
+320 GGITITAL
-328 AYTLTRQIIR
+328 AYTLTSHIIR
-338 RMQRIDVEKQQL
+338 RMQRVDVEKQQL

-376 PLQIMKSDRALIEMI
+376 PLQIMKSDRTLIEMI
-391 VSDLKKKGTLE
+391 VSDLRKKGNLE
-402 ESDLKDLEETLDQF
+402 EPDVKDLEESLNQL
-416 KLQIDRCSRITQT
+416 KVQIERCAKITQT

-439 VEEEVDVGEFVSHV
+439 EEKDVDVGAFISQG
-453 TSMIAEKASVQ
+453 TSMISEKASVQ
-464 GIRLKKEISEQ
+464 GIRLKKEVSGQ
-475 TPLLRSDP
+475 TPLLRADP

-505 GCEGGELSIQA
+505 GSEGGELSVQA
-516 GPDTNGR
+516 GPAAGGR
-523 VRIAVRDNGAGISPD
+523 VRISVTDNGAGISPD
-538 NLKKIFAPFFT
+538 NLKKIFTPFFT

-577 QSQRGVGTTFI
+577 ESQRGVGTTFI
-588 VHLPGSGERE
+588 VHLPASGAAEANA
-598 SALEQKE
+598 SLGPQ
-605 SPGEVIEH
+605 PNTG